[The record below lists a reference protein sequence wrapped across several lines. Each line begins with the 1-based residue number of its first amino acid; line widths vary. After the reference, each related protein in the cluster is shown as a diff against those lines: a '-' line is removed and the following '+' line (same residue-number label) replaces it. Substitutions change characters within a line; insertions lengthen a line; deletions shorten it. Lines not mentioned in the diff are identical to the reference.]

1 VSRTEYKLDR
11 SQMTGV
17 GRVSHTIAIIGGTGP
32 EGMGLAL
39 RWARAGE
46 QVLIGSRDA
55 QRARDAAANITLR
68 AGGTASV
75 RGMENAEA
83 VRTSQIV
90 VLTVPFSGQA
100 ALLKNLKLSFKP
112 GAILIDATVP
122 LATAVGGVP
131 SRTLT
136 VWQGSAAEQAA
147 ELVPKGV
154 AVVGAFHNI
163 PAGALSSENPV
174 DCDAIICTDDEDARK
189 VASEL
194 AEEIPG
200 VRAINGGRLENSRIV
215 EQITA
220 LFITIN
226 QRYKVHGVGL
236 RLTGL
241 PIAGP
246 QS

>member
-1 VSRTEYKLDR
+1 MSRTKHMLDDT
-11 SQMTGV
+11 QMPEP

-46 QVLIGSRDA
+46 EILIGSRDA
-55 QRARDAAANITLR
+55 QRARDAAASITLH
-68 AGGTASV
+68 AGGTAQV
-75 RGMENAEA
+75 YGMANAEA
-83 VRTSQIV
+83 VEAAQII

-100 ALLKNLKLSFKP
+100 ALLKSLKLSFRS
-112 GAILIDATVP
+112 GTVLIDATVP
-122 LATAVGGVP
+122 LAAAVGGAP

-154 AVVGAFHNI
+154 TVVGAFHNI
-163 PAGALSSENPV
+163 PAGALSGENPV

-194 AEEIPG
+194 AEKIPG

-220 LFITIN
+220 LLITIN

-241 PIAGP
+241 PIADP

>member
-1 VSRTEYKLDR
+1 
-11 SQMTGV
+11 M
-17 GRVSHTIAIIGGTGP
+17 SHTIAIIGGTGP

-46 QVLIGSRDA
+46 RVLIGSRNA
-55 QRARDAAANITLR
+55 QRARDAAARIILR
-68 AGGTASV
+68 AGGTAWV
-75 RGMENAEA
+75 HGMENAEA
-83 VRTSQIV
+83 VEAAQIV
-90 VLTVPFSGQA
+90 VLTVPFAGQA
-100 ALLKNLKLSFKP
+100 ALLKNLKPSFKS
-112 GAILIDATVP
+112 GTVLIDATVP
-122 LATAVGGVP
+122 LAAAVGGAP

-136 VWQGSAAEQAA
+136 VWQGSAAQQAA
-147 ELVPKGV
+147 ELVPKHV

-163 PAGALSSENPV
+163 PAGALSGENPV
-174 DCDAIICTDDEDARK
+174 DCDTIICTDDEDARK
-189 VASEL
+189 VASAL
-194 AEEIPG
+194 AERIPG

-241 PIAGP
+241 PIAEP

>member
-1 VSRTEYKLDR
+1 
-11 SQMTGV
+11 M
-17 GRVSHTIAIIGGTGP
+17 SHTIAIIGGTGP

-46 QVLIGSRDA
+46 RVLIGSRDA
-55 QRARDAAANITLR
+55 QRARDAAASITLR
-68 AGGTASV
+68 AGGTAWV
-75 RGMENAEA
+75 QGMENAEA
-83 VRTSQIV
+83 VGTAQIV

-100 ALLKNLKLSFKP
+100 ALLKNVKLCFQS
-112 GAILIDATVP
+112 GAVLIDATVP
-122 LATAVGGVP
+122 LATAVGGAP

-136 VWQGSAAEQAA
+136 VWQGSAAQQAA

-163 PAGALSSENPV
+163 SAGALSGENPV

-194 AEEIPG
+194 AEKIPG

-226 QRYKVHGVGL
+226 QRYRVHGVGL

-246 QS
+246 RS